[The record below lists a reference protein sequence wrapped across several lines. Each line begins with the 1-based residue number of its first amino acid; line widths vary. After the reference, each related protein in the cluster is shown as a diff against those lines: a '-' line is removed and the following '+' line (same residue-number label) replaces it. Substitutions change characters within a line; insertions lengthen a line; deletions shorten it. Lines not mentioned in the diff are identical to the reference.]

1 MFRYLLSGRRR
12 EGAAASDASRGL
24 QLALWSIWTLAV
36 VLVGYWSRHA
46 DSLAQRPLNLVGLVV
61 HCMVVGI
68 VGLVVLTLVEMRIEP
83 WRFGGE

>member
-12 EGAAASDASRGL
+12 EGAAASGASRGL

-36 VLVGYWSRHA
+36 VLVACWSWRA
-46 DSLAQRPLNLVGLVV
+46 DIVAQRPLNLVGLVV

-68 VGLVVLTLVEMRIEP
+68 VGLVALTLVEMRMEP